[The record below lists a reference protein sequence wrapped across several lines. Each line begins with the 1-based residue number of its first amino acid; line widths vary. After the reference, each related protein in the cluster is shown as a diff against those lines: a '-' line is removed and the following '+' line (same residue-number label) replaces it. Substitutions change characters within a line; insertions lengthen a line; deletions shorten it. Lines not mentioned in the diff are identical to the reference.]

1 MEKKV
6 LSLSKE
12 TLKFLTSL
20 QEKKYRAIHG
30 LFPVE
35 GILPVEELLQSEFKL
50 KEFYYIPWLENR
62 PGFTQLLEKVRARGV
77 EPLELDGKT
86 LKKLSS
92 EQAPQG
98 VLAIA
103 EKSIFS
109 KNKLQ
114 GNLLLCDQI
123 QDPGNLGTLFRIA
136 HWFGLGGLILT
147 QGTVEAYNPK
157 VVRSSMGSI
166 FHIPWLTIE
175 SAEALPQIFRRHQL
189 IVSTPHGGRSVSDFP
204 LKDPFILALG
214 NESRG
219 LAEDLFSEAER
230 ITLPRLGG
238 AESLNVAVAAA
249 AILAKLLL

>member
-1 MEKKV
+1 MEKKE

-12 TLKFLTSL
+12 KLKFLTSL

-35 GILPVEELLQSEFKL
+35 GILPAEELLQSEFKL
-50 KEFYYIPWLENR
+50 KEFYYIPWLKNR
-62 PGFTQLLEKVRARGV
+62 PGFDELLEKVKQRGV
-77 EPLELDGKT
+77 EAIEVDGQT

-103 EKSIFS
+103 EKRDFS
-109 KNKLQ
+109 ENQLQ
-114 GNLLLCDQI
+114 GNLLLCHQI

-136 HWFGLGGLILT
+136 HWFGLGGIILT
-147 QGTVEAYNPK
+147 SGSVEAWNPK
-157 VVRSSMGSI
+157 VVRSSMGSF
-166 FHIPWLTIE
+166 FHIPWILID
-175 SAEALPQIFRRHQL
+175 SASEIPQAFGEHQL
-189 IVSTPHGGRSVSDFP
+189 LLSSPHAGRSVSDFP
-204 LKDPFILALG
+204 LKKPFILALG

-219 LAEDLFSEAER
+219 LAEDFFSEAER

-238 AESLNVAVAAA
+238 AESLNVAAAAA
-249 AILAKLLL
+249 AILARLLL